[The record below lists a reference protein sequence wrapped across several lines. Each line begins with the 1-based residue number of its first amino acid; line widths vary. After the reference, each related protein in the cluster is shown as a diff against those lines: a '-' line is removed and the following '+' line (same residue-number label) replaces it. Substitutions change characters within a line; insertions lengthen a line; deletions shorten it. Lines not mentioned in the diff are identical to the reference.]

1 MADTA
6 DAHAANARER
16 AWRLRRAEMTR
27 HPLATILRANA
38 LERSAATDRADAG
51 IAAVR
56 CDGWIGRWCVCE
68 LVGRGDASFVKA
80 REFVDVAVVRE
91 SNVVRE
97 W

>member
-1 MADTA
+1 MGTETGGA
-6 DAHAANARER
+6 DAGGAAGE
-16 AWRLRRAEMTR
+16 RRAER
-27 HPLATILRANA
+27 GRNDDGANA
-38 LERSAATDRADAG
+38 ATGAATDRADDG

>member
-1 MADTA
+1 VGFGVDFFGRGWWETETGGA
-6 DAHAANARER
+6 DAGGAAGE
-16 AWRLRRAEMTR
+16 RRAER
-27 HPLATILRANA
+27 RAKA
-38 LERSAATDRADAG
+38 AAATDRADDG

-56 CDGWIGRWCVCE
+56 CDGWIGRRRCVFE
-68 LVGRGDASFVKA
+68 LVGRGDAGFVKA